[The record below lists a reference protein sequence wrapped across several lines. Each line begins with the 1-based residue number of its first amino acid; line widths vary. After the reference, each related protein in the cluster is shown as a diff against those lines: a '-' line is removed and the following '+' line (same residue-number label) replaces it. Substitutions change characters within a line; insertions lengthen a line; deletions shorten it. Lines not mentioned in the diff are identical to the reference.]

1 MTTTCTDHIQSRS
14 TLPTSRSGLWALIG
28 AAAATLGARRNPRL
42 PVDGLDDHMLRD
54 IGVDG
59 PAPANDPRDLL
70 LRLAPLRL

>member
-1 MTTTCTDHIQSRS
+1 MTTACTDHIQHRAS
-14 TLPTSRSGLWALIG
+14 LPTSRSGLRALIG
-28 AAAATLGARRNPRL
+28 AAAATLRARRRPRL
-42 PVDGLDDHMLRD
+42 PVEALDDHMLRD